1 MEKSLRLIKLAK
13 KLSIKYASGV
23 DAEGLKPQIQNAI
36 WTALGNASTVTSLG
50 MLPFVQMAK
59 DYGIT
64 LSFDVTRTDS
74 WNGTPNITVDNI
86 SIRPIDMGMG
96 LLPKFE
102 RIADPIESYLEKYPD
117 LYPTKINGE
126 DVKYNN
132 FKISLSYGRIQ

>member
-13 KLSIKYASGV
+13 KLSIKYAGGV
-23 DAEGLKPQIQNAI
+23 DAEGFRSQIENTI

-102 RIADPIESYLEKYPD
+102 RIADPIENYLEKYPD

-126 DVKYNN
+126 DIKYNN
-132 FKISLSYGRIQ
+132 FKIRLSYGRIQ